1 MQAVISDVC
10 LACDHQ
16 VALWA
21 CEYARER
28 RLFEET
34 FFVSLQEEGMGAPIT
49 ALKDVSARIARAFGI
64 SEKVP
69 PDPFCAVTYSAA
81 VVAVVAAAVV
91 AAAVAAAAVSPGLAS
106 LITLCFDFI
115 GTYHSRLQ

>member
-1 MQAVISDVC
+1 MQALMNNVC
-10 LACDHQ
+10 LARDHQ

-34 FFVSLQEEGMGAPIT
+34 FFVSLQDEGMGAPIT
-49 ALKDVSARIARAFGI
+49 ALKEVSARISKAFGI

-69 PDPFCAVTYSAA
+69 PYPCV
-81 VVAVVAAAVV
+81 
-91 AAAVAAAAVSPGLAS
+91 
-106 LITLCFDFI
+106 
-115 GTYHSRLQ
+115 R